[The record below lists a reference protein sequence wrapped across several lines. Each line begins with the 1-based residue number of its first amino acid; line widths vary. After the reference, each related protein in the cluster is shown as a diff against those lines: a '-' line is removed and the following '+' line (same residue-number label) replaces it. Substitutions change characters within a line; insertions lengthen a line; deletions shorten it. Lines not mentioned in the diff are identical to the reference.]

1 MGTNRRPPV
10 WRRYRQPRKRRFR
23 STEWG
28 SESTLRSTKTSAA
41 CRESRNGLI
50 VSFPAQ
56 PPRVRATAPRTQQT
70 DSERPRITVRVCRRQ
85 WFPSRGS
92 PETVA
97 AHVFRLRSPTLI
109 SSTPAFWVAVT
120 LWRPGDPASH
130 HRRGRSRV
138 DWEGCDP
145 ADGTP
150 AACLVAGRIRMRRAF
165 RGSPVGSCAQ
175 RAVVPGGRHGT
186 TADPAPRWSA
196 LSLCPVAVPA
206 LDAVT
211 AAATETVSATD
222 AAPDAVAV
230 IDSDC
235 YLCLSV

>member
-28 SESTLRSTKTSAA
+28 SESTLRSTNTSAA

-56 PPRVRATAPRTQQT
+56 PPRVRATVPRTQQT
-70 DSERPRITVRVCRRQ
+70 DSERPKTTVRVCRRQ
-85 WFPSRGS
+85 RFPSRGS

-97 AHVFRLRSPTLI
+97 AHIFQLRSRTLI

-138 DWEGCDP
+138 DWEGCAP

-150 AACLVAGRIRMRRAF
+150 AACLVAGAADLIALSEGARSAFVRSGTLRRE
-165 RGSPVGSCAQ
+165 
-175 RAVVPGGRHGT
+175 VVPAQMRTRHPGRGQNR
-186 TADPAPRWSA
+186 APAMRCSY
-196 LSLCPVAVPA
+196 PA
-206 LDAVT
+206 SSIQHLRY
-211 AAATETVSATD
+211 AT
-222 AAPDAVAV
+222 
-230 IDSDC
+230 IDS
-235 YLCLSV
+235 